1 MKRTLFNTMMGCLAA
16 LSLAGCGGSDSGGGS
31 STVPSES
38 LISEGYH
45 LVLSSDDP
53 GKVSYLCTLKSD
65 GKCLFYPHGT
75 EDMGFSFNGSWTETF
90 LGGGKF
96 RITFSVFSKASDSL
110 DCKITFTQEI
120 TLTIKDMSAYR
131 AAQAPVE
138 GYFDQAPFTHE
149 AGTECPDPVTSAG
162 TELMLQMLPVG
173 SSDL

>member
-1 MKRTLFNTMMGCLAA
+1 MMGCLAA
-16 LSLAGCGGSDSGGGS
+16 LSLAGCGDSGGGS

-45 LVLSSDDP
+45 LVLFSDDP
-53 GKVSYLCTLKSD
+53 SKVSYICTLKSD

-75 EDMGFSFNGSWTETF
+75 EDMGIIFTGRWSEES
-90 LGGGKF
+90 LGGEKF
-96 RITFSVFSKASDSL
+96 RITFSGFSKTDDPFNL
-110 DCKITFTQEI
+110 NCEITFTQEI